1 MSQIDQIKSLMNKYN
16 QAQQAAREADTLKK
30 QLVPLLKAQ
39 NLTDTKFNFTD
50 RSIGYHKYICKE
62 EITQKLIKSVIQQKY
77 PQINPDK
84 FIADLCSA
92 RKSRTT
98 ETLKATKINTK

>member
-1 MSQIDQIKSLMNKYN
+1 MKY
-16 QAQQAAREADTLKK
+16 LKK
-30 QLVPLLKAQ
+30 YSLFESSTLLSDRYKD
-39 NLTDTKFNFTD
+39 NIEDILMELTDTKFNFTD

-77 PQINPDK
+77 PQRNPDK